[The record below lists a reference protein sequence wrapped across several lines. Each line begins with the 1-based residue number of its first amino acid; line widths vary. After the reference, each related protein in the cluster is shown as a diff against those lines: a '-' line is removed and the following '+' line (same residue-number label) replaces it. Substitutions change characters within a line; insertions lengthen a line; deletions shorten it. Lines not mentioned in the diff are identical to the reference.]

1 MTTALTKAAR
11 LKPEVRLGQ
20 AISEFQADCSSR
32 EKATLRSYQAAGIPP
47 SVRDVMQ
54 LTAEINRSAGL
65 RGQCFGSRLTSI
77 LQAVQE
83 FAALGDIVLG
93 ASQSLLACGI
103 WAVVRMSLLVS
114 ILQHVCRSVESL
126 SDRVFS
132 PLSNTRPTLN
142 NYRPCSWPWA
152 ALHLAIN

>member
-1 MTTALTKAAR
+1 MATALTKAAR

-32 EKATLRSYQAAGIPP
+32 EKATLRSFQGAGIPP
-47 SVRDVMQ
+47 SIRDVMQ

-65 RGQCFGSRLTSI
+65 PGRCFGSRVTNI

-103 WAVVRMSLLVS
+103 WALVRMSLLVGF
-114 ILQHVCRSVESL
+114 QHHIRRSGQA
-126 SDRVFS
+126 SDVVFS
-132 PLSNTRPTLN
+132 PSSSTRPILN
-142 NYRPCSWPWA
+142 SYPTCSWPWA
-152 ALHLAIN
+152 ALHLVIN

>member
-20 AISEFQADCSSR
+20 AISEFQADCSSL
-32 EKATLRSYQAAGIPP
+32 EKATLRSYQATGIPP
-47 SVRDVMQ
+47 GIRDVMQ

-65 RGQCFGSRLTSI
+65 QGRCFGSRLTNI

-83 FAALGDIVLG
+83 FAALGDTVLG

-103 WAVVRMSLLVS
+103 WALVRMSLLVS
-114 ILQHVCRSVESL
+114 MLQHVCHSAEASDEVL
-126 SDRVFS
+126 SPS
-132 PLSNTRPTLN
+132 SSTRPTLN
-142 NYRPCSWPWA
+142 SYRPCSWSWA
-152 ALHLAIN
+152 ALHLVIN